1 MSPGEQHRRACQI
14 MCFKD
19 KKPEEKTGDKR
30 PFVSISEIKQ
40 TNKQT
45 LILTMFICLQMVEAV
60 GAQ

>member
-1 MSPGEQHRRACQI
+1 
-14 MCFKD
+14 MCLKD
-19 KKPEEKTGDKR
+19 KNPEEKTGDKR
-30 PFVSISEIKQ
+30 QFVSISEIKQ